1 MSVGVWSLQLGVD
14 VLFVH
19 QPGWTTPRT
28 GSVLRAGAIGEGALN
43 SPTVVK
49 FPQENTS
56 DGN

>member
-1 MSVGVWSLQLGVD
+1 MSVGVWSVQLGVD
-14 VLFVH
+14 LLFVH

-28 GSVLRAGAIGEGALN
+28 GSVLQAGAIGEGALN

-49 FPQENTS
+49 FPRENTS